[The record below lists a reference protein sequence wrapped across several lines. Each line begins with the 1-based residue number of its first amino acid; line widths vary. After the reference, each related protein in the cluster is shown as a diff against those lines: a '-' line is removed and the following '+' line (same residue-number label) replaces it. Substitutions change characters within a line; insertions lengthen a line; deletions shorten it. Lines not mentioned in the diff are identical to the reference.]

1 MNRPYEG
8 VATIDMFFEMPRI
21 MQKTTGSHDAIC
33 RPLWDDLFHHHLLL
47 SAYGGL
53 NSAITSLPLS

>member
-21 MQKTTGSHDAIC
+21 MQKQLDYTTQFAGRFGTIYFITIC
-33 RPLWDDLFHHHLLL
+33 C
-47 SAYGGL
+47 
-53 NSAITSLPLS
+53 